1 MRKGREEE
9 RSSQLRRT
17 RRERKAQPFIN
28 VGAKSQHVVEGYG
41 TVGCCLAACPLP
53 EFQNWA
59 CPHGRPRA
67 PGTSGVSLLTFQI
80 CPPLVPPSLPFLPPE
95 LQKSFPSPPPRLRVC
110 LASLSL
116 VPPLGLVFPVRA
128 LRLHHAAS
136 GERRP
141 LLVPAPQNLLL
152 CVLSS
157 GSSSLS
163 PLLLVPAPEAF
174 LKLLP
179 TALKCTHSHAQP
191 WRGSPLCRV
200 DVRVPSPVFMVPDPS
215 LV

>member
-1 MRKGREEE
+1 MAPWAADWPPVPCPSSRTGPVLRPPSGSRDE
-9 RSSQLRRT
+9 RGVPPHLSNLSS
-17 RRERKAQPFIN
+17 
-28 VGAKSQHVVEGYG
+28 
-41 TVGCCLAACPLP
+41 
-53 EFQNWA
+53 
-59 CPHGRPRA
+59 RA
-67 PGTSGVSLLTFQI
+67 
-80 CPPLVPPSLPFLPPE
+80 PLVPLPAPRTPEVLSLTTSLPPCLPRLP
-95 LQKSFPSPPPRLRVC
+95 LSRPSPGPRLPRP
-110 LASLSL
+110 S
-116 VPPLGLVFPVRA
+116 PLPSPRR
-128 LRLHHAAS
+128 LRR
-136 GERRP
+136 GKGRRRP

-200 DVRVPSPVFMVPDPS
+200 DVWVPSPAFMVPDPS